1 MDSPHPPLFQPP
13 AGAPLVRVAVEGR
26 ALDVPA
32 GLSVAAALLA
42 AGVPAFRSTPAS
54 GAPRA
59 PYCLMGSCFECLLE
73 IDGVPNRQSC
83 QVPVQAGMRL
93 AVQQGARTLRGEPDA
108 D

>member
-1 MDSPHPPLFQPP
+1 MDSLPLFQAP
-13 AGAPLVRVAVEGR
+13 AGAPRVRVAFEGR

-59 PYCLMGSCFECLLE
+59 PYCLMGSCFECLVE
-73 IDGVPNRQSC
+73 IDGVPNRQAC
-83 QVPVQAGMRL
+83 MMLVTQGMKVRP
-93 AVQQGARTLRGEPDA
+93 QQGARGLG
-108 D
+108 